1 MARAQAKEGAA
12 QVQQASREVRAAML
26 RGAEVVVATLIAAGG
41 DLASLSAGQR
51 GFDAVIVDEVCLPLP
66 SINIHISICPE

>member
-1 MARAQAKEGAA
+1 MARAQAKESAA
-12 QVQQASREVRAAML
+12 QVQQASREVRAAVL

-51 GFDAVIVDEVCLPLP
+51 GFDAVIVDEVCLSLP